1 MPVKMIVFDM
11 AGTTVTDKNYVA
23 TAFEKAFKNRD
34 IVIADGDINPLM
46 GYEKRQAIRMMLEKH
61 GIDHESADDNDGEM
75 IDSIYDDFIDE
86 MIDFYE
92 YSPEVKPAVGAE
104 EVFQNL
110 KERSITVALNT
121 GFPKNIADVIVNR
134 FQWVERGL
142 VDDYIASDEVKKGR
156 PYPFMIEQLM
166 YRAGVDDPLLVAKV
180 GDTAV
185 DIEEGKNVGCRY
197 NIAITTGAYKA
208 ADLESNRPTH
218 IVNSLLEIPSI
229 LI

>member
-1 MPVKMIVFDM
+1 MPVKLIVLDM
-11 AGTTVTDKNYVA
+11 AGTTVTDKDFVA
-23 TAFEKAFKNRD
+23 AAFKSAFKNQD
-34 IVIADGDINPLM
+34 IEISTADINRLR
-46 GYEKRQAIRMMLEKH
+46 GYEKKLAIQMILEKN
-61 GIDHESADDNDGEM
+61 GIDFDDEM
-75 IDSIYDDFIDE
+75 ITTIYNDFIDE

-92 YSPEVKPAVGAE
+92 YSPEVKPADGVE
-104 EVFQNL
+104 ELFQNM

-121 GFPKNIADVIVNR
+121 GFPKNIADVIVKR
-134 FQWVERGL
+134 FQWVQKGL

-166 YRAGVDDPLLVAKV
+166 YRAGIDDPLLVAKV

-185 DIEEGKNVGCRY
+185 DIEEGKNVGCSY
-197 NIAITTGAYKA
+197 NIAITTGAHKSA
-208 ADLESNRPTH
+208 ELESYRPTH